1 MRVIVDLLYLSALTV
16 TSPYCAYK
24 LLTSK
29 KIRAGLKEKLGL
41 VQSRTGSPCAWFHC
55 VSVGEVNL
63 ARQLVNQFREEH
75 RDTPVAVSTTTDT
88 GRQAASKSIPGVPL
102 FYYPFDFSPAVRST
116 FRRINPGC
124 IILVEL
130 ELWPNLLLTAF
141 ERGVPV
147 VVVNGRITEKNYS
160 RLRKARFLVSP
171 LLRTVEKFSMQ
182 NQEYADRLIDLGVDP
197 EKVVVTGNMKYDA
210 VRSEIDTEHPAFKA
224 IRNLGAGKTIIGG
237 CTWDGEEEIL
247 IRIYS
252 ELKRSHPGLRL
263 VLAPRH
269 PERLP
274 AVQKLVTGSGY
285 GYLPLSLLKQQGD
298 RADNDAD
305 VILVDTIGELDAVYA
320 GGDIVFVGRSLT
332 QHGGQNMLEPAAL
345 GKPVIFGPHT
355 GNFSDVTDILLN
367 AKAAIRVDSEAG
379 LRECIVNFLNTP
391 SIYVQIGNNARQAIE
406 RNRGAARKNLQ
417 ILEKIM
423 AL

>member
-1 MRVIVDLLYLSALTV
+1 MRVIIDLLYLSALTV

-41 VQSRTGSPCAWFHC
+41 VEPRTGAPCAWFHC

-63 ARQLVNQFREEH
+63 ARPLVNLFREEH
-75 RDTPVAVSTTTDT
+75 PDTPVAVSTTTDT
-88 GRQAASKSIPGVPL
+88 GRRTAEKNFPGIPL
-102 FYYPFDFSPAVRST
+102 FYYPFDLSPAVKST
-116 FRRINPGC
+116 FRRVNPGC

-147 VVVNGRITEKNYS
+147 VVVNGRITEKNHR
-160 RLRKARFLVSP
+160 RLRKARFVVSP
-171 LLRTVEKFSMQ
+171 LLKTVEKFSMQ

-210 VRSEIDTEHPAFKA
+210 VRSEIDAEHPAFKA
-224 IRNLGAGKTIIGG
+224 IGSLGAGKTIVGG
-237 CTWDGEEEIL
+237 CTWPGEDEIL
-247 IRIYS
+247 ISIYS
-252 ELKRSHPGLRL
+252 QLKPSHPELRL

-274 AVQKLVTGSGY
+274 AVQKFITDSGF
-285 GYLPLSLLKQQGD
+285 GFQMLSVLKQQGG
-298 RADNDAD
+298 RADNNAD
-305 VILVDTIGELDAVYA
+305 IILVDTIGELDAVYA
-320 GGDIVFVGRSLT
+320 GGNLIFVGRSLT

-355 GNFSDVTDILLN
+355 ENFSDATDMLLN
-367 AKAAIRVDSEAG
+367 AEAAIRVDSEAA
-379 LRECIVNFLNTP
+379 LRECVVNFLNAP
-391 SIYVQIGNNARQAIE
+391 SIYVQIGSNARQSIE

-417 ILEKIM
+417 LLEKIM